1 MTWEQFWETVS
12 VAEAALWV
20 GGIGVA
26 LAFIVKMW
34 PFIRKF
40 FNIVDA
46 LTTLPEYMTATRA
59 FMNTTDEKLD
69 KQYQDI
75 TDIRHEVQYNNGSS
89 VKDAVSRIENA
100 VKDLTEADDDLH
112 ERVEKLVTL
121 ID

>member
-26 LAFIVKMW
+26 LAFIVKTW

-46 LTTLPEYMTATRA
+46 LTALPEYMTATRA
-59 FMNTTDEKLD
+59 FMDTTDEKLD

-100 VKDLTEADDDLH
+100 VQDLTEADDDLH
-112 ERVEKLVTL
+112 ERVEKLVAL

>member
-12 VAEAALWV
+12 VAEATLWV

-46 LTTLPEYMTATRA
+46 LTTLPEYMTATRD

-69 KQYQDI
+69 KQHQDI

-89 VKDAVSRIENA
+89 VKDAVRRIEDA
-100 VKDLTEADDDLH
+100 VQDLAETDTELRN
-112 ERVEKLVTL
+112 EIEKLVVL
-121 ID
+121 LD